1 VFEFNEVINE
11 LVLWLKEN
19 QQWISFSV
27 FGAAFIESFA
37 LIGVIIPGAVL
48 LWSISAMAAAT
59 SQNVFE
65 LVLYAYIASFLADI
79 LSFLLGGR
87 ISKSID
93 GFWPFKKHPN
103 LLIQGRGFVKRFGIL
118 GIFLGKFVGPIRPLL
133 PITAGSL
140 GMNFKH
146 FLAVEIFSSFFW
158 ALIYVLIPYYF
169 GLTILENGINSYLSI
184 AIIFGIVVLIVIVSY
199 FNRKYIEE

>member
-1 VFEFNEVINE
+1 MFEFNEAINE
-11 LVLWLKEN
+11 VVLWLKEN
-19 QQWISFSV
+19 QEWISFSV

-37 LIGVIIPGAVL
+37 LIGIIIPGAVL

-65 LVLYAYIASFLADI
+65 LVLYAYIASLLADI
-79 LSFLLGGR
+79 LSFLLGAR

-93 GFWPFKKHPN
+93 DLWPFNKYPN
-103 LLIQGRGFVKRFGIL
+103 LLVQGRGFVKRFGIL

-146 FLAVEIFSSFFW
+146 FLTVEIFSSFFW
-158 ALIYVLIPYYF
+158 ALIYILIPYYF

-184 AIIFGIVVLIVIVSY
+184 AIIFGIIVLIVIVSY